1 LELELKVCLVCLVY
15 LVESDHLDELNKTDQ
30 MNQTNQIYQ
39 TDQFQRRFFMKR
51 FQGYILGLV
60 VVLALTGCSSYRH
73 HGMGSVGSGD
83 AYWQKG
89 QQDMA
94 ALIDRT
100 VKDPGKAGQVKSI
113 VGEIVTELKASR
125 EQERAG
131 HRRLYELSAKYEATP
146 EEFTKV
152 LDDTNNL
159 RMQSAT
165 KVLLLR
171 FRMKDLMTAEEWK
184 ALSDQMLAYSSRYK
198 HSEAAPTAGY

>member
-1 LELELKVCLVCLVY
+1 MK
-15 LVESDHLDELNKTDQ
+15 H
-30 MNQTNQIYQ
+30 I
-39 TDQFQRRFFMKR
+39 QR
-51 FQGYILGLV
+51 YVLGFV
-60 VVLALTGCSSYRH
+60 AVLALAGCSSPHH
-73 HGMGSVGSGD
+73 HGMAGEGKGD

-100 VKDPGKAGQVKSI
+100 VKDQEKAGQVKTI

-125 EQERAG
+125 EQDRAG
-131 HRRLYELSAKYEATP
+131 HRRLYELNANYSATP

-152 LDDTNNL
+152 LDDANNR

-165 KVLLLR
+165 KILSLR

-198 HSEAAPTAGY
+198 HSESSPRPGY

>member
-1 LELELKVCLVCLVY
+1 MK
-15 LVESDHLDELNKTDQ
+15 H
-30 MNQTNQIYQ
+30 I
-39 TDQFQRRFFMKR
+39 QR
-51 FQGYILGLV
+51 YVLGFV
-60 VVLALTGCSSYRH
+60 AVLALAGCSSPHH
-73 HGMGSVGSGD
+73 HGMAGEGKGD

-100 VKDPGKAGQVKSI
+100 VKDQEKAGQVKTI

-125 EQERAG
+125 EQDRAG
-131 HRRLYELSAKYEATP
+131 HRRLYELNANYSATR
-146 EEFTKV
+146 EEFTKA
-152 LDDTNNL
+152 LDDANNK

-165 KVLLLR
+165 KILSLR

-198 HSEAAPTAGY
+198 HSESSPRPGY